1 MPTFSATNSLATSAR
16 IALPALLLGL
26 AVACNRPFDHDAVE
40 ITAQYSNRIS
50 GNCPSYLYSHVT
62 GYRYCASPV
71 VKVAYTPPKSAF
83 AAVTEAT
90 VDETKIDQAS
100 LMAHG
105 ADVYGKVCGA
115 CHGAEGKGI
124 PGTFPP
130 LAGSGAFYG
139 DAKNHATIA
148 VKGLS
153 GPITVQGVDYNSAMP
168 AQATLSDY
176 DLACALTYERNS
188 WGNADGIVLPE
199 DVKAVR

>member
-1 MPTFSATNSLATSAR
+1 MPTLFGSKSLASSAR
-16 IALPALLLGL
+16 VALPALLLAA
-26 AVACNRPFDHDAVE
+26 AVACNRPFEHDAVE
-40 ITAQYSNRIS
+40 ISAQYSNRVS
-50 GNCPSYLYSHVT
+50 GNCPSYLTSFVT

-71 VKVAYTPPKSAF
+71 VKVKYTPPKSAF
-83 AAVTEAT
+83 PAVVEAT
-90 VDETKIDQAS
+90 VDETKTDQAS

-153 GPITVQGVDYNSAMP
+153 GPINVQGVDYNGAMP
-168 AQATLSDY
+168 SQAALSDY
-176 DLACALTYERNS
+176 DLACALTFERNS

>member
-1 MPTFSATNSLATSAR
+1 MPTLLASHPVATFAR
-16 IALPALLLGL
+16 LALPALLLGA
-26 AVACNRPFDHDAVE
+26 AVACGRPFEHDPVE
-40 ITAQYSNRIS
+40 ISARYTNRIT
-50 GNCPSYLYSHVT
+50 GNCPSYLFSHVT

-71 VKVAYTPPKSAF
+71 VNVAYTPPKSAF
-83 AAVTEAT
+83 AAVAEAA
-90 VDETKIDQAS
+90 VDETKVDQAS

-105 ADVYGKVCGA
+105 EKVYGTTCGA
-115 CHGAEGKGI
+115 CHGPEGKGI

-139 DAKNHATIA
+139 DAKNHATIV

-153 GPITVQGVDYNSAMP
+153 GPINVQGVDYNGAMP
-168 AQATLSDY
+168 SQAALSDY
-176 DLACALTYERNS
+176 DLAAALTFERNS